1 MEVSGNR
8 VRSSTEH
15 GISLRDD
22 ITGAQI
28 HGNTIGGADTAI
40 YARGSA
46 GEITGNTISRATN
59 HGVTVIDPPETTT
72 VSRNSIAGVGP
83 AGIDTSR
90 SRTHLVLVAHS
101 GGQGRKGVA

>member
-59 HGVTVIDPPETTT
+59 HGITVIDQPETTT
-72 VSRNSIAGVGP
+72 VSRNSIAGSGPRPSTPPVPGP
-83 AGIDTSR
+83 ASCWSPTPPG
-90 SRTHLVLVAHS
+90 S
-101 GGQGRKGVA
+101 GR